1 MTTRA
6 KKLPSKKKTVLCLR
20 TVAADGTAHK
30 GFKWPALGFVEASDW
45 KPTAKCGNGLHGY
58 LRGCGDAESIDWN
71 GLFQVVKVI
80 ESEIVDLGGKVK
92 FPRCEVI
99 FTGSQ
104 KDATDILVKE
114 YGNCSNVIGAT
125 VVVGEGQHAIAGYS
139 GTAISTGYGG
149 MATVGDCGTATSAGY
164 CGKAMAGDGGTATA
178 GADGTATAG
187 YSGTATVGDYG
198 KATAGDRGKA
208 TVGNHGTA
216 TVGDYGKATAGDR
229 GTAMAGDHGT
239 ATAGIYGT
247 ATAGGCG
254 TAMAGDDGRI
264 SILYWDGKRYREVIG
279 YIGENGLEPNMPYK
293 LNDQHEFVKA

>member
-1 MTTRA
+1 M
-6 KKLPSKKKTVLCLR
+6 
-20 TVAADGTAHK
+20 
-30 GFKWPALGFVEASDW
+30 
-45 KPTAKCGNGLHGY
+45 
-58 LRGCGDAESIDWN
+58 
-71 GLFQVVKVI
+71 FQVVKVI

-99 FTGSQ
+99 FTGNQ

-114 YGNCSNVIGAT
+114 YGRGSKVIGAT

-164 CGKAMAGDGGTATA
+164 R
-178 GADGTATAG
+178 
-187 YSGTATVGDYG
+187 G
-198 KATAGDRGKA
+198 KATAGY
-208 TVGNHGTA
+208 HGTA